1 MPWKHTVR
9 PAQHSGGW
17 WIIGKM
23 IGRHNPPSNCHYI
36 FSTRQAIIYALST
49 PEIPRIHH
57 PRGEKCAVFMAYH
70 THTRLLDLCSHLAKT
85 TAVALAIYLFNRS
98 WFILFLERV
107 FYCSIAGFWDPLCFL
122 SRSILSILGN
132 GSPRATFDCMED
144 LLPVRH
150 GLATRG

>member
-1 MPWKHTVR
+1 
-9 PAQHSGGW
+9 
-17 WIIGKM
+17 M